1 MTLERIGQKPEALD
15 STLAHIGLTLAA
27 PKIVMLCKESNEYIK
42 KYKNVKNQFKKSAS
56 ETWLEVC

>member
-27 PKIVMLCKESNEYIK
+27 PRIVMLCPESIEYIEK
-42 KYKNVKNQFKKSAS
+42 SIKNIKNQYKKSAT
-56 ETWLEVC
+56 ET